1 MKGKKTG
8 GRQKGTPNKLT
19 SLARQAIEQA
29 AEGLGGAERLEKW
42 VRGDPTINLFPKL
55 LPLQVTCKDEEPL
68 ISPTDSE
75 RAEALLAFMDKLSGK
90 R

>member
-1 MKGKKTG
+1 MGPLG
-8 GRQKGTPNKLT
+8 NIGF
-19 SLARQAIEQA
+19 SLP
-29 AEGLGGAERLEKW
+29 EGHN
-42 VRGDPTINLFPKL
+42 VTINLFPKL
-55 LPLQVTCKDEEPL
+55 LPLQVTSKDEEPL